1 MKHTIFLTFCG
12 LFLSTLFTCCKPKV
26 SLGDVDLTT
35 QVETSLSLPLGSVNL
50 KLGDFLGNSTIQ
62 GISVD
67 ETGQYVFMDTMR
79 FAHDL
84 SFIDIEK
91 YLTPAKY
98 TLNIAEEIT
107 QVYPE
112 FTNFEIPQGKT
123 LKLNFPINISLDKMN
138 AEAKNQR
145 FDSIVVD
152 FARIIA
158 SIKAENFN
166 LTNKDIKKV
175 ELEIKNSFTCAT
187 GNIITLPITS
197 YGLGEYMPIELED
210 VHIVF
215 MKDPQEDPSATNM
228 LDSIFMNIQIEILT
242 SQAITLQNNS
252 TFTFTL
258 ELDTFEYEAI
268 FGYIKMPNIL
278 QDSISNRSILS
289 FWSGWKAFEGT
300 ILPITKPS
308 ILFTINHGFSVPLV
322 ATLNSMS
329 VLSGNDESRYA
340 SFNGAR
346 SKTFRFPSKIA
357 MDAPYNATTTD
368 SLRIDYTEANGNI
381 DELFTIHPDYISYDY
396 QIGIDSTSNQK
407 QFRITKNTDLNMELN
422 IHIPF
427 EFNKNVHFSYCDTIH
442 DVNLT
447 TFQLDSLLLEAEYVQ
462 DVEKAEIKLYL
473 DVENWIPFNIE
484 SQVEFYTKDDELIQ
498 LSSMED
504 DHINLTLQQPMDI
517 IDGIV
522 TKPSTNQIVF
532 KVNQSDFENI
542 ASTEYIVLKALLKDN
557 NTIVKI
563 TPESAVNIKAGI
575 TADIKATINAN
586 DMLQ

>member
-1 MKHTIFLTFCG
+1 
-12 LFLSTLFTCCKPKV
+12 
-26 SLGDVDLTT
+26 
-35 QVETSLSLPLGSVNL
+35 
-50 KLGDFLGNSTIQ
+50 
-62 GISVD
+62 
-67 ETGQYVFMDTMR
+67 
-79 FAHDL
+79 
-84 SFIDIEK
+84 
-91 YLTPAKY
+91 
-98 TLNIAEEIT
+98 
-107 QVYPE
+107 
-112 FTNFEIPQGKT
+112 
-123 LKLNFPINISLDKMN
+123 
-138 AEAKNQR
+138 
-145 FDSIVVD
+145 
-152 FARIIA
+152 
-158 SIKAENFN
+158 
-166 LTNKDIKKV
+166 
-175 ELEIKNSFTCAT
+175 
-187 GNIITLPITS
+187 
-197 YGLGEYMPIELED
+197 MPIELED

-563 TPESAVNIKAGI
+563 TPEAAVTIKAGI